1 MNENLQNTRLVTV
14 EEADAML
21 LLIVGHNVRMRVVV
35 NHFQHSTKTI
45 ARHFKEVRCALCRLE
60 KILIRP
66 NNMANKVHSYAASNP
81 KYFSWFKVRI
91 YLKKI
96 FINMNLI

>member
-45 ARHFKEVRCALCRLE
+45 ARHFKEVR
-60 KILIRP
+60 
-66 NNMANKVHSYAASNP
+66 
-81 KYFSWFKVRI
+81 
-91 YLKKI
+91 
-96 FINMNLI
+96 